1 VIVIEQEILARYS
14 TPGLRRNQLSR
25 WAKRMHLLGFV
36 PDWRAEEILADLYPE
51 RNTAAKEEDCK
62 MEDGLK
68 RALQEAGGVDQLAA
82 LLHVSPAAVAQWYR
96 VPAERVM
103 QVEKII
109 GIPRKELR
117 PDLFPQPKDD

>member
-1 VIVIEQEILARYS
+1 
-14 TPGLRRNQLSR
+14 
-25 WAKRMHLLGFV
+25 
-36 PDWRAEEILADLYPE
+36 
-51 RNTAAKEEDCK
+51 

-82 LLHVSPAAVAQWYR
+82 LLHVSSASVAQWDR

-103 QVEKII
+103 QVEKIL

-117 PDLFPQPKDD
+117 PDLFQLSKPVRE